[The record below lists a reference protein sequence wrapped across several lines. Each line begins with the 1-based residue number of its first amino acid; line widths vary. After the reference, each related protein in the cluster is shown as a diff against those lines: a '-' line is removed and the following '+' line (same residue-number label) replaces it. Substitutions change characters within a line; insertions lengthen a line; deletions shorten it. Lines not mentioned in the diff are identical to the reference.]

1 MDNTKYYEDLTVGDK
16 WVTPRRTVSAAEM
29 ISFNNLLWI
38 NGPPFVDEEYIENQT
53 PMKRRFAT
61 GVMTIPLAAGLFTQ
75 LRLLGDSLI
84 AMVGM
89 EVRDMKKPLFAG
101 DTIYVEVEV
110 VGKNETSK
118 NDRGIVKFCYTT
130 KNQHDEIL
138 ARITE
143 TILIKRKQE

>member
-1 MDNTKYYEDLTVGDK
+1 MDNTKYYEDLNVGDK
-16 WVTPRRTVSAAEM
+16 WVTPRRTVSSAEM

-38 NGPPFVDEEYIENQT
+38 NGPAFVDEEYIEKQT
-53 PMKRRFAT
+53 SMKRRFAT

-118 NDRGIVKFCYTT
+118 NERGIVKFCYTT
-130 KNQHDEIL
+130 KNQHDEIV